1 MSSNATAEAMAD
13 DTDSHPTVL
22 LQEYSTARAIPVRT
36 ALLVQDAS
44 IVRLIRE
51 ERGRSQAVWNSLVSA
66 FLPEGYPNSVT
77 PDYLPFQMWDTL
89 QGLSTYIRSM
99 LSTQALLGGIGVGET
114 TATVVGATFQWFLRD
129 FTGMLGSI
137 LFTLQQGSNLDSSAK
152 QWRLAADLMND
163 MGMLM
168 DLISPLFP
176 RAFVTLL
183 CLGSLARSVTGVAS
197 GATRAALTQ
206 HFALR
211 KNAADVSAKEGSQE
225 TAATLVGMSMGIV
238 VARLTSGNPVSLW
251 VSFLLLTAFHM
262 YANYRAVKS
271 LCLTSLN
278 AERTSILLQAF
289 VSGGKV
295 PNPRQVA
302 SQEHVLPQFS
312 TFPWLKGPRLQITL
326 NFGAQI
332 SALKLA
338 NGWGSFPDLLGQFG
352 KEQYLVTCEGQKI
365 HVVLHK
371 QATTQDCVRAYV
383 HALYLSELLGS
394 RSTTDVT
401 AAEAESLSWMK
412 QHFPAFLAS
421 LESSGWATDRILVLT
436 KEWRAEWQQPSK
448 LE

>member
-1 MSSNATAEAMAD
+1 MCLFVCLSSNATAEAMAD

-22 LQEYSTARAIPVRT
+22 LQEYTTARAIPVRT

-163 MGMLM
+163 M
-168 DLISPLFP
+168 
-176 RAFVTLL
+176 A
-183 CLGSLARSVTGVAS
+183 GVAS

-225 TAATLVGMSMGIV
+225 TAATLVGMSMGIM

-278 AERTSILLQAF
+278 AERTSILLRAF

-383 HALYLSELLGS
+383 HALYLSQLLAS

-436 KEWRAEWQQPSK
+436 KEWRAEWQQQSK